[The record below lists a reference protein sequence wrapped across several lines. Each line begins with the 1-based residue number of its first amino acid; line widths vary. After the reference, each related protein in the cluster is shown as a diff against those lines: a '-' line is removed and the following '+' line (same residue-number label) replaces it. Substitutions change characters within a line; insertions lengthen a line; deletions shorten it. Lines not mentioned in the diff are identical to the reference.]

1 MVEKQTSQNNWL
13 VAWFTNLR
21 NTKKNIKKVQASPY
35 ARLTLALKA
44 RKIIIGFLVP
54 WLLWMTYSMVAGIR
68 ASGIAGT
75 FQRVIMIGMMAFII
89 WKIYSTIPQA
99 KKQLEYYKKFPH
111 TINYVPTNVKEDVDS
126 ILAKIKSNA
135 EAEAK
140 LKNKPK
146 EAAKQKQD
154 VQEKTDSTSK

>member
-1 MVEKQTSQNNWL
+1 MVEKQTAKNNWL

-21 NTKKNIKKVQASPY
+21 NTKKNIKKVSASPY

-44 RKIIIGFLVP
+44 RKIIIGILTP
-54 WLLWMTYSMVAGIR
+54 WLIYMTYSMVVGIH
-68 ASGIAGT
+68 ASGVAGT
-75 FQRVIMIGMMAFII
+75 FQRVIMIGMMAYII

-99 KKQLEYYKKFPH
+99 KKQLEYYKKYPH

-126 ILAKIKSNA
+126 ILAKIKTNA

-140 LKNKPK
+140 LKDKPV
-146 EAAKQKQD
+146 EADQTN
-154 VQEKTDSTSK
+154 VQEKTTSSSK